1 MRRVRSRSLG
11 IGGNNI
17 GNRAQVKIWEGL
29 QQIALGMGVGIF
41 ADAAVEVTKLPVLND
56 SGTFG
61 NSQISNFELFFYGI
75 SIAGLG
81 AAIVDIGTGK
91 GILTFSKSMI
101 FYLVGLIMGV
111 YFYENTL
118 ATLFKIRKFNPYEL
132 VGRYIPPVLPEGTKL
147 PFLPG
152 GFMGPEGAA
161 AGGMPMPKALTP
173 PAKGIMPMP
182 AAPLV

>member
-1 MRRVRSRSLG
+1 MSRG
-11 IGGNNI
+11 RAFGVGTNPVGNH
-17 GNRAQVKIWEGL
+17 AQVKIWEAI
-29 QQIALGMGVGIF
+29 QQVALGMGIGAF
-41 ADAAVEVTKLPVLND
+41 ADAAVEVTRIPVLND
-56 SGTFG
+56 TGTFG

-101 FYLVGLIMGV
+101 FYLVGLIIGV

-118 ATLFKIRKFNPYEL
+118 ATLFKIRKFNPYEF
-132 VGRYIPPVLPEGTKL
+132 VGKYIPPILPESTRL

-152 GFMGPEGAA
+152 GFMGPE
-161 AGGMPMPKALTP
+161 
-173 PAKGIMPMP
+173 
-182 AAPLV
+182 AAPSAASMPVPRAMVPPMAATV